1 MINRKRL
8 TPRPPFALVA
18 TGRPIVKRRNGV
30 TARWKCMLLR
40 SMCQDAREVL
50 KSIRLNMTLGALRC
64 VIAAI
69 REYEESQPLCDL
81 RHPND
86 FGSALKL
93 RRFAVSSRNLGTS
106 QGVGCRPHPPPEH
119 LLHSAPRNG
128 RVLVVLSVRPNLAET
143 CCRSLLV
150 SLVGLHST
158 AGPWPATRGAGY

>member
-1 MINRKRL
+1 
-8 TPRPPFALVA
+8 
-18 TGRPIVKRRNGV
+18 
-30 TARWKCMLLR
+30 MLLR